1 VLALRLAQT
10 APMYALQ
17 VNQMLGGLRFR
28 GAKERRENGNQ
39 CA

>member
-1 VLALRLAQT
+1 VLRT
-10 APMYALQ
+10 AKSAPINAMQ
-17 VNQMLGGLRFR
+17 VKQMLGGLRFR

>member
-17 VNQMLGGLRFR
+17 VNQMLDGRRRLCGAELGGIYE
-28 GAKERRENGNQ
+28 G
-39 CA
+39 